1 MICAL
6 DLSCRHQVGTE
17 PKDSKQLTHRLH
29 LGEIQSRS
37 QMKIRTIL
45 VSSKPLSLLYK
56 YCGTSI
62 QLEMHSICLIYQM

>member
-29 LGEIQSRS
+29 LGEIQKSDEN
-37 QMKIRTIL
+37 KDYL
-45 VSSKPLSLLYK
+45 SKF
-56 YCGTSI
+56 
-62 QLEMHSICLIYQM
+62 